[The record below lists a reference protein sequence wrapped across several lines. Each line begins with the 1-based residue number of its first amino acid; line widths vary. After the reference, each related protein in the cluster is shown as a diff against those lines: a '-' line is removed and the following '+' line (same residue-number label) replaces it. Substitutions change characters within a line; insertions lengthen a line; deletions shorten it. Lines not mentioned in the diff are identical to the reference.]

1 VESGAASL
9 GAVAALR
16 RRPARRGRGQ
26 APARARSAEQGRRSA
41 WHSTSAEAP
50 SSQPTARR
58 AGAVWPSARA
68 HSARP
73 PAVLGVGHH
82 GGSARPSGGGSAR
95 QAPWWSHGRAGKE
108 PRRQRAPG
116 ARPGSHRAQATRGSG
131 MAGAVEPLDGGWM
144 AMACGCWATTMATG
158 SFMLPGGA
166 LSDATRGRLSWRQP
180 KNLPGR
186 ALA

>member
-9 GAVAALR
+9 GAGATLR

-41 WHSTSAEAP
+41 RHSTSTEAP
-50 SSQPTARR
+50 SSQPMARR

-82 GGSARPSGGGSAR
+82 GGSAR
-95 QAPWWSHGRAGKE
+95 QASWWSHGRAGKE
-108 PRRQRAPG
+108 PWRQRAPG
-116 ARPGSHRAQATRGSG
+116 ARPGSHRAQATPRGPG
-131 MAGAVEPLDGGWM
+131 RGGRAWLDGPGARLLGDGHGGWELH
-144 AMACGCWATTMATG
+144 A
-158 SFMLPGGA
+158 P
-166 LSDATRGRLSWRQP
+166 WRRPQ
-180 KNLPGR
+180 
-186 ALA
+186 